1 MMKNKINYLILLLSA
16 GLIFS
21 SCQDEDEK
29 PVLAAPTMSNIE
41 LGLGNNEM
49 AEIGK
54 DFHFEADVVAGDK
67 IEDIQINIR
76 QKTGENYSGPWSFE
90 VVWDEYKGLKNTN
103 IHQHFDIPEDA
114 VEGIYD
120 FVITVNDQ
128 NGESVEVVR
137 NLTIYSE

>member
-1 MMKNKINYLILLLSA
+1 MKNKITYLILLLSA

-29 PVLAAPTMSNIE
+29 PVIAAPTIANIE

-76 QKTGENYSGPWSFE
+76 QITGENYSGPWSFE
-90 VVWDEYKGLKNTN
+90 LVWEEYRGLKNTN
-103 IHQHFDIPEDA
+103 IHKHFDMPEDA
-114 VEGIYD
+114 VEGAYD

-128 NGESVEVVR
+128 NGESLVVVR

>member
-1 MMKNKINYLILLLSA
+1 MKNKINYLILLLSA

-29 PVLAAPTMSNIE
+29 PVLPVPKIENIE
-41 LGLGNNEM
+41 VGLGDNEM

-54 DFHFEADVVAGDK
+54 DFHFEADVLAGDK
-67 IEDIQINIR
+67 IENILIHIKQR
-76 QKTGENYSGPWSFE
+76 AGGNYADPWSFE